1 MTNKNKQK
9 QNKLK
14 EKIIKECND
23 NIIRK
28 ILFWLK
34 PYFNYF
40 IGSYY
45 VILHYLLMVTVAFIL
60 FFSNNLVYLCLILI
74 IVIITALSNIMIHNC
89 PLTHLERKYL
99 GKSQVKFI
107 KENVKKMGIHYRSNH
122 IYEYQLELLTNTYS
136 FIMFKIMGIIILKML
151 NIKIISE

>member
-1 MTNKNKQK
+1 MTNKK
-9 QNKLK
+9 K
-14 EKIIKECND
+14 EKIKNQIIKECND

-45 VILHYLLMVTVAFIL
+45 VLLHYLLMGTVAFIL

-74 IVIITALSNIMIHNC
+74 IVIIIALSNIMIHNC

-107 KENVKKMGIHYRSNH
+107 KENVKKMGIHYRSNN
-122 IYEYQLELLTNTYS
+122 IYEYQLEVLTNTYS

-151 NIKIISE
+151 NIKINSE